1 MQQPIEADHMESD
14 ICSNRSQSQSSE
26 RSRWN
31 VFGSKIPHKEVVFF
45 SQIITLYTII
55 IACIINLSV
64 QPTQQSEL
72 WVCMLSMAAGAILPN
87 PKLKQGK
94 TSKTLSLPKLDDT
107 SNL

>member
-1 MQQPIEADHMESD
+1 MQEPIEADHIESD
-14 ICSNRSQSQSSE
+14 ICSNISQSQASG

-31 VFGSKIPHKEVVFF
+31 VFGSKIPHKEVAFF
-45 SQIITLYTII
+45 SQIIMLYTII

-64 QPTQQSEL
+64 GHAQQSEL
-72 WVCMLSMAAGAILPN
+72 WACMLSMAAGAILPN

-94 TSKTLSLPKLDDT
+94 TSKTLSLPKLTDT